1 MDAVTRR
8 AWAYLSR
15 VAEPPNPELAQLV
28 CKVGAV
34 EAADLVRRRDRNLDD
49 RLKRSTQARHELDCA
64 ESDLDILDRMA
75 GRLVTVDDDEYP
87 GLAFTALRHVTVDD
101 KRPQAHA
108 PLVLWTVGPVS
119 MIDVAERSA
128 ALVGTR
134 AASAYGEYVAGDLAV
149 GLVERDVAV
158 VSGGAYGI
166 DGAAHRAT
174 LAADG
179 VTVAVLACGIDVPYP
194 SGHSALLHR
203 ISRSGLVVSEYPP
216 GTRPTRRQFLSRNRL
231 VAALGRATVVVEAGV
246 RSGAANTAA
255 WADALGRTVGAVPGP
270 ITSASSVGCHALID
284 GDAKVITRA
293 ADIVELIGR
302 MGEFA
307 PELER
312 PVSELDA
319 LSAAELA
326 VYEALPRRGSRTVDE
341 IAVAA
346 GLPVSDVLG
355 PLTMLDV
362 RGLVT
367 QVDGCWKLAKR

>member
-255 WADALGRTVGAVPGP
+255 WADAMGRMVGAVPGP

>member
-15 VAEPPNPELAQLV
+15 VAEPPNPLLAQLV
-28 CKVGAV
+28 SAVGAV
-34 EAADLVRRRDRNLDD
+34 EAADRIRRRHPHLGEH
-49 RLKRSTQARHELDCA
+49 LARSTRARHELDCA
-64 ESDLDILDRMA
+64 EADLDILDRMG

-87 GLAFTALRHVTVDD
+87 GLAFTAFPHVKVDD
-101 KRPQAHA
+101 KRAQAHA
-108 PLVLWTVGPVS
+108 PLVLWTVGPAS
-119 MIDVAERSA
+119 MVDVAERSA

-179 VTVAVLACGIDVPYP
+179 VTVAVLACGVDVPYP
-194 SGHSALLHR
+194 SGHSALFHR
-203 ISRSGLVVSEYPP
+203 ISRSGLLVSEYPP
-216 GTRPTRRQFLSRNRL
+216 GMRPTRRQFLSRNRL

-255 WADALGRTVGAVPGP
+255 WADALGRIVGAVPGP
-270 ITSASSVGCHALID
+270 ITSASSVGCHALIAG
-284 GDAKVITRA
+284 GDKVITRA

-319 LSAAELA
+319 LTGTELA
-326 VYEALPRRGSRTVDE
+326 VYEALPRRGGRTVDE
-341 IAVAA
+341 IAVTA
-346 GLPVSDVLG
+346 GLPVTDVLG

>member
-194 SGHSALLHR
+194 SGHSALFHR
-203 ISRSGLVVSEYPP
+203 ISRSGLLVSEYPP

-255 WADALGRTVGAVPGP
+255 WADAMGRMVGAVPGP

>member
-194 SGHSALLHR
+194 SGHSALFHR
-203 ISRSGLVVSEYPP
+203 ISRSGLLVSEYPP
-216 GTRPTRRQFLSRNRL
+216 GMRPTRRQFLSRNRL

-255 WADALGRTVGAVPGP
+255 WADAMGRMVGAVPGP
-270 ITSASSVGCHALID
+270 ITSASSVGCHTLID

>member
-49 RLKRSTQARHELDCA
+49 RLKRSTRARHELDCA

>member
-319 LSAAELA
+319 LSTAELA

>member
-119 MIDVAERSA
+119 MIDVTERSA

-194 SGHSALLHR
+194 SGHSALFHR
-203 ISRSGLVVSEYPP
+203 ISRSGLLVSEYPP
-216 GTRPTRRQFLSRNRL
+216 GMRPTRRQFLSRNRL

-255 WADALGRTVGAVPGP
+255 WADAMGRMVGAVPGP
-270 ITSASSVGCHALID
+270 ITSASSVGCHTLID

-307 PELER
+307 PDLER

-319 LSAAELA
+319 LTGAELA
-326 VYEALPRRGSRTVDE
+326 VYEALPRRGSHTVDE
-341 IAVAA
+341 IAVTA
-346 GLPVSDVLG
+346 GLPVTDVLG

>member
-158 VSGGAYGI
+158 VSGG
-166 DGAAHRAT
+166 
-174 LAADG
+174 G
-179 VTVAVLACGIDVPYP
+179 VVL
-194 SGHSALLHR
+194 
-203 ISRSGLVVSEYPP
+203 
-216 GTRPTRRQFLSRNRL
+216 
-231 VAALGRATVVVEAGV
+231 
-246 RSGAANTAA
+246 
-255 WADALGRTVGAVPGP
+255 
-270 ITSASSVGCHALID
+270 
-284 GDAKVITRA
+284 
-293 ADIVELIGR
+293 
-302 MGEFA
+302 
-307 PELER
+307 
-312 PVSELDA
+312 
-319 LSAAELA
+319 
-326 VYEALPRRGSRTVDE
+326 
-341 IAVAA
+341 
-346 GLPVSDVLG
+346 
-355 PLTMLDV
+355 
-362 RGLVT
+362 
-367 QVDGCWKLAKR
+367 